1 LGTPKTNKHGM
12 KYVKLKI
19 LRIDESG
26 YVCNKKIDTN
36 KLKLKIKLS
45 PKKQKK
51 ILQEIAEVVLWCKKN
66 K

>member
-1 LGTPKTNKHGM
+1 M